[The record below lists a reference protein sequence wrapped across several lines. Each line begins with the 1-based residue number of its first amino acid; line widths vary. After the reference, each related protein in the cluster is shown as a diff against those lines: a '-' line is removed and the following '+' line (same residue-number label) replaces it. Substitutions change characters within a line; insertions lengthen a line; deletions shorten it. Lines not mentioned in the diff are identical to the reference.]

1 MKYDLSA
8 VELLKVF
15 TDSDMYEP
23 EGAEKAVKQFEK
35 KNKIT
40 LPNCLKEF
48 LEAAM
53 GHPLLETADTWI
65 QEEEVEYHFWHDTIQ
80 EILKN
85 KAKDF
90 KKGKE
95 EGEFADF
102 LHNPREKW
110 GEFVSDYLEI
120 GCDYAA
126 AVVYFGIKRED
137 LTKENP
143 PVYYNHEDNPVTQWD
158 KIYDSVSDYLLVTL
172 YDALLGIY
180 YDTALS
186 ELMEY
191 GWDCEVYEYDKTEEV
206 VFLQLMK
213 EYGIETE
220 KLYKLRSETA
230 DWVACCCNEEKG
242 EVYLFM
248 SEDSKI
254 EVMVFSRE

>member
-23 EGAEKAVKQFEK
+23 KGTEKAVKRFET

-65 QEEEVEYHFWHDTIQ
+65 QEKKVEYYFWHDTIQ
-80 EILKN
+80 EILDG
-85 KAKDF
+85 KAEDF
-90 KKGKE
+90 KEGEE

-110 GEFVSDYLEI
+110 GEFVSDYLVI

-137 LTKENP
+137 LAKENP
-143 PVYYNHEDNPVTQWD
+143 PVYYNHEANPVTQWD
-158 KIYDSVSDYLLVTL
+158 KIYDSVSDYLLATL
-172 YDALLGIY
+172 YDALLGTY
-180 YDTALS
+180 YETALS

-191 GWDCEVYEYDKTEEV
+191 GWECGAYEYDQTEEAI
-206 VFLQLMK
+206 FLQLMK

-220 KLYKLRSETA
+220 KLYKLRSEDA
-230 DWVACCCNEEKG
+230 DWLACCYNEEKG

-248 SEDSKI
+248 SKDSEI
-254 EVMVFSRE
+254 EVRVFSGE